1 MKRRSNYYPIPLLGS
16 KADNYGASFFRTSI
30 EIDHDMCDVN
40 IKIKTEIQNKELEN
54 LFENG
59 KVVIGCH
66 VECRQTCFREMY
78 VSSSL
83 EEVFSIK
90 DNFLN
95 GKTEVSTFLM
105 AAEDIN
111 DFGSDDFIDD
121 YKGLQFNVQQ
131 GMILGIG
138 HRVECIINKTYD
150 EFSDKPSICSVLMDL
165 SAKQAKI
172 DTSDQ
177 KIQVY
182 LSKDTFNAYRSLSRD
197 PRYKEVLYSMLIVPA
212 FMKAFYELKQEGG
225 IETVQDSRWYLSL
238 KNYYLKNGRNL
249 EDEIKNIEPYEET
262 QKLLQDPVFNGL
274 IKLTEIG
281 VDNNES

>member
-16 KADNYGASFFRTSI
+16 TTDNYNASYFKTNI
-30 EIDHDMCDVN
+30 EIKHDMSDVA
-40 IKIKTEIQNKELEN
+40 IRVKTEMHNKELEN
-54 LFENG
+54 LFKIG

-66 VECRQTCFREMY
+66 VECKQTCFRKMY
-78 VSSSL
+78 ILSSL
-83 EEVFSIK
+83 DEVISVK
-90 DNFLN
+90 DTFLN

-111 DFGSDDFIDD
+111 NFGSDDFIED

-165 SAKQAKI
+165 SAKQARI

-182 LSKDTFNAYRSLSRD
+182 LSKEAFNAYRSLSKD

-249 EDEIKNIEPYEET
+249 EAEIKNIEPYEET